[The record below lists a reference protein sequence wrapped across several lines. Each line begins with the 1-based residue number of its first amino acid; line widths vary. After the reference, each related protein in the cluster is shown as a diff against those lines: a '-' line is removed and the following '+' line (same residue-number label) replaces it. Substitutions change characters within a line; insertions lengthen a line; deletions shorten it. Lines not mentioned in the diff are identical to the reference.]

1 MSRSGPNYLRY
12 VANGLLALFVL
23 DRLLK
28 LTAVIHFFRFRRTP
42 PRAPQSWPSVTLLQP
57 ITRGVSGLPNNLR
70 SRAVLDYPG
79 EIQYLFICDAHDREA
94 QAVCAALLAEF
105 PMLEAEIVLV
115 EAKEDAVAS
124 KIEKLLAALPRA
136 AGEVFWFIDDDI
148 ALRPLALRIMIPP
161 LFQPGVGTV
170 FGLACY
176 TNWRTIWS
184 SLMSIFVNAN
194 ALLSYI
200 PATYLTE
207 PFTITGHCFALRR
220 EVFQR
225 AGGFDGLE
233 RRVDDDH
240 ELARRVRKIGL
251 RSVQTPMIY
260 DVDNH
265 FNSWHAYTKQMKR
278 WFIFP
283 RQTLAPFLTP
293 WEQVVTFLGSIGQL
307 FPCLLALLFICT
319 LKGSAFRALAT
330 SLGCFG
336 AIYALCELCYLK
348 RRTPL
353 RRWPLL
359 PIVALL
365 SPVQILWAL
374 LSNEEIEWRGQRL
387 RIHVGGEMEVL
398 L

>member
-1 MSRSGPNYLRY
+1 MSRSGPDSLQY
-12 VANGLLALFVL
+12 VAKSLLALFVL
-23 DRLLK
+23 DRILK
-28 LTAVIHFFRFRRTP
+28 LAAVIHFFHRTP
-42 PRAPQSWPSVTLLQP
+42 PRALQTWPSVTLLQP

-79 EIQYLFICDAHDREA
+79 EIQYLFICDADDKEA
-94 QAVCAALLAEF
+94 QATCAALQAKF
-105 PMLEAEIVLV
+105 PMLEIEIVLV
-115 EAKEDAVAS
+115 EAKGKDAVAS
-124 KIEKLLAALPRA
+124 KVEKLLAALPRA
-136 AGEVFWFIDDDI
+136 TGKVFWFIDDDI

-161 LFQPGVGTV
+161 LFQPGVGAA
-170 FGLACY
+170 FGLPCY
-176 TNWRTIWS
+176 TNWRTVWS

-225 AGGFDGLE
+225 AGGLDGLE
-233 RRVDDDH
+233 RRIDDDH
-240 ELARRVRKIGL
+240 EMARRVRKIGL
-251 RSVQTPMIY
+251 RIVQTPMIY

-265 FNSWHAYTKQMKR
+265 FNSWHAYIKQMKR

-283 RQTLAPFLTP
+283 RQALAPSLTQ
-293 WEQVVTFLGSIGQL
+293 WEQIVTFLGSIGQL

-348 RRTPL
+348 RRMPL
-353 RRWPLL
+353 WCWPLL

-365 SPVQILWAL
+365 SPMQVLWAL
-374 LSNEEIEWRGQRL
+374 LSNEEVEWRGQRL
-387 RIHVGGEMEVL
+387 RIRPDGNMEVL
-398 L
+398 P